1 LKRLFFGWVIVI
13 VGIFFSTYNSVL
25 FVYGFTAFMTPITL
39 SFGWNY
45 AQVSLASSLRG
56 LETGSLD
63 PLVGMAVDRWPAR
76 RLMAIGLLIYAGG
89 VIFISQATNL
99 AMFYGGFLIVGLGG
113 AISITMVPS
122 TVIARWFKK
131 NIGKA
136 SGLLSVGVALGGM
149 FTPLI
154 VKSIDSNG
162 WENTLIYLAI
172 GFLVMGMPL
181 SFLFRSRP
189 EEYGMLPD
197 GQVIDEKTPVLE
209 TSSGMGVREAV
220 KTKAFWAIGFS
231 TMMQM
236 MAIHAVTLHMMPY
249 LESLGMERADAAIPV
264 TIFSVITIICRI
276 LYGILSDIFSKKR
289 MLAISMLM
297 TSVGLL
303 VFQSLDGSSFIMV
316 VVFAVVYGIGAA
328 GAMPLRT
335 PIIREYFGV
344 KRFGTIFGI
353 LALFLTVGTAGAAP
367 LAGWVYDTRGEY
379 YPIWLVF
386 AGLSAI
392 GMILILTM
400 EKSGDELRR
409 RIDKESD

>member
-1 LKRLFFGWVIVI
+1 MKKIFFGWIIVLA
-13 VGIFFSTYNSVL
+13 GIFFATYNSVL

-39 SFGWNY
+39 AFGWNY
-45 AQVSLASSLRG
+45 AQVSFASSLRG

-63 PLVGMAVDRWPAR
+63 PLIGFAVDRWPAR
-76 RLMAIGLLIYAGG
+76 RLMLIGLIIYASG

-99 AMFYGGFLIVGLGG
+99 GMFYGGFLIVGLGG

-154 VKSIDSNG
+154 VKSIDTNG
-162 WENTLIYLAI
+162 WENTLIYLAA
-172 GFLVMGMPL
+172 GLLVAGIPL
-181 SFLFRSRP
+181 SFLFRDRP
-189 EEYGMLPD
+189 EKYGMLPD
-197 GQVIDEKTPVLE
+197 GKVMDEKAPVYE
-209 TSSGMGVREAV
+209 TSTGMGVKEAV
-220 KTKAFWAIGFS
+220 KTRAFWAIGFS

-249 LESLGMERADAAIPV
+249 LESLGLERSEAAIPV
-264 TIFSVITIICRI
+264 TIFSIITIVCRI
-276 LYGILSDIFSKKR
+276 LYGILSDIFSKKN
-289 MLAISMLM
+289 MLAISMFM
-297 TSVGLL
+297 TSAGLL
-303 VFQSLDGSSFIMV
+303 LFQSLDGSSFVMV

-353 LALFLTVGTAGAAP
+353 LAFFLTVGTAGAAP

-379 YPIWLVF
+379 YPIWLIF

-392 GMILILTM
+392 GMILLLTVKKP
-400 EKSGDELRR
+400 EDKLQT
-409 RIDKESD
+409 RIDLESG

>member
-1 LKRLFFGWVIVI
+1 MKRLFFGWIIVI

-25 FVYGFTAFMTPITL
+25 FVYGFTAFMTPIAL

-189 EEYGMLPD
+189 EEYGMLP
-197 GQVIDEKTPVLE
+197 
-209 TSSGMGVREAV
+209 
-220 KTKAFWAIGFS
+220 
-231 TMMQM
+231 
-236 MAIHAVTLHMMPY
+236 MA
-249 LESLGMERADAAIPV
+249 R
-264 TIFSVITIICRI
+264 
-276 LYGILSDIFSKKR
+276 
-289 MLAISMLM
+289 
-297 TSVGLL
+297 
-303 VFQSLDGSSFIMV
+303 
-316 VVFAVVYGIGAA
+316 
-328 GAMPLRT
+328 
-335 PIIREYFGV
+335 
-344 KRFGTIFGI
+344 
-353 LALFLTVGTAGAAP
+353 
-367 LAGWVYDTRGEY
+367 
-379 YPIWLVF
+379 
-386 AGLSAI
+386 
-392 GMILILTM
+392 
-400 EKSGDELRR
+400 
-409 RIDKESD
+409 

>member
-1 LKRLFFGWVIVI
+1 MKKIFFGWIIVTAGLI
-13 VGIFFSTYNSVL
+13 LATYNSIL

-39 SFGWNY
+39 SFGWTY
-45 AQVSLASSLRG
+45 AQVSLAASLRG
-56 LETGSLD
+56 LQTGTLD
-63 PLVGMAVDRWPAR
+63 PLVGVAVDRWPAR
-76 RLMAIGLLIYAGG
+76 RLMLIGLVIYAGG
-89 VIFISQATNL
+89 VIFISQAMNL

-154 VKSIDSNG
+154 VKSIDANG
-162 WENTLIYLAI
+162 WEKTLIYLAI
-172 GFLVMGMPL
+172 GFLVIGIPL
-181 SFLFRSRP
+181 SLFFRNRP

-197 GQVIDEKTPVLE
+197 GQVIDEKTPASE
-209 TSSGMGVREAV
+209 TSLGIGVKEAV
-220 KTKAFWAIGFS
+220 KTRAFWAIGFS

-249 LESLGMERADAAIPV
+249 LESLGMERSEAAIPV
-264 TIFSVITIICRI
+264 TIFSVITITCRI
-276 LYGILSDIFSKKR
+276 LYGILSDIFSKR
-289 MLAISMLM
+289 NMLAISMLM
-297 TSVGLL
+297 TSAGLL
-303 VFQSLDGSSFIMV
+303 LFQSLDGSSFIMV
-316 VVFAVVYGIGAA
+316 VIFTVVYGIGAA

-353 LALFLTVGTAGAAP
+353 LALFPTVGTAVAAP

-379 YPIWLVF
+379 YPIWLIF

-400 EKSGDELRR
+400 EKPEDELEKGM
-409 RIDKESD
+409 DKERK